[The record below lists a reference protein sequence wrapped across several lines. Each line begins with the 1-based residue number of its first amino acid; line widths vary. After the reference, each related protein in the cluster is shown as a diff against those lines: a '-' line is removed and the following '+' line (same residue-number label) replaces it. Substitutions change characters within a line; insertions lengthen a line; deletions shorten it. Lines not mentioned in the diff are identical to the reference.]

1 VATILVVD
9 DDTAI
14 RETAALALEKAGY
27 DVRRA
32 ASVAEAM
39 VQVARGPVDLVLSD
53 IYMPGEDGLSL
64 LSRLRE
70 GPTPPK
76 VVLMTARGTIETA
89 TIAARLGVTDYV
101 AKPFDLAHLLGRI
114 ATALAPPAAGGAAM
128 DPDGPRSLI
137 VGSHPAMVEVYNAVA
152 RVARLPVT
160 VLVLGETGTGKE
172 LVARALHQFGAH
184 PDGPFVAVHCGAIP
198 DTLLESELFGHV
210 RGAFTGADRDRRG
223 ALREAQ
229 HGTVFLDEIGDVSSS
244 FQTKLLRFLQE
255 KTVRPVGSERS
266 EPIDVRVIAATHR
279 DLAALSA
286 AGSFRQDLY
295 FRLAGYEIRLPALRE
310 RLSDLPLLVEH
321 FRVGAVKEMGVHEM
335 PPASS
340 AVLSAFAAHSWPGN
354 VRELEQIVRR
364 LLIDTG
370 TLADAAAAARL
381 LTASGRAAT
390 LATTATTA
398 TTATPEEP
406 PAPGPRE
413 PAAARPTESLSS
425 LDEVERRHVLAV
437 LTATGGNRSAAA
449 RVLGIERKT
458 LSRKLKAWGAAGPD
472 GDDPESV

>member
-1 VATILVVD
+1 MATILVVD
-9 DDTAI
+9 DDAAI

-32 ASVAEAM
+32 ASVAEAISLLA
-39 VQVARGPVDLVLSD
+39 QAPVDLVLSD

-70 GPTPPK
+70 GPSPPK
-76 VVLMTARGTIETA
+76 IVLMTARGTIETA

-101 AKPFDLAHLLGRI
+101 AKPFDLANLLGRI
-114 ATALAPPAAGGAAM
+114 AAALAPPAAGGEAV
-128 DPDGPRSLI
+128 DPEGPRSLI

-172 LVARALHQFGAH
+172 LVARALHQFGARS
-184 PDGPFVAVHCGAIP
+184 DGPFVAVHCGAIP

-223 ALREAQ
+223 SLREAQ
-229 HGTVFLDEIGDVSSS
+229 HGTVFLDEIGDVSPS

-255 KTVRPVGSERS
+255 KTVRPVGAERS
-266 EPIDVRVIAATHR
+266 EPVDVRVVAATHR

-295 FRLAGYEIRLPALRE
+295 FRLAGYEVRLPALRE

-321 FRVGAVKEMGVHEM
+321 FRAAAVREMGLPETS
-335 PPASS
+335 PASS
-340 AVLSAFAAHSWPGN
+340 AVLAAFAAHSWPGN
-354 VRELEQIVRR
+354 VRELEQVVRR

-370 TLADAAAAARL
+370 ALSDAAATARFL
-381 LTASGRAAT
+381 ASSARAAT
-390 LATTATTA
+390 P
-398 TTATPEEP
+398 ATPDVA
-406 PAPGPRE
+406 PAPQPRE
-413 PAAARPTESLSS
+413 SVAAGLAEPLQS
-425 LDEVERRHVLAV
+425 LDEMERRHILEVLG
-437 LTATGGNRSAAA
+437 ATGGNRSAAA
-449 RVLGIERKT
+449 RILGIERKT
-458 LSRKLKAWGAAGPD
+458 LSRKLKAWGTPDPD
-472 GDDPESV
+472 GDDSGSV

>member
-1 VATILVVD
+1 MATILVVD

-27 DVRRA
+27 AVRRA

-39 VQVARGPVDLVLSD
+39 AEVALSPVDLVLSD

-70 GPTPPK
+70 GPKPPK
-76 VVLMTARGTIETA
+76 IVLMTARGTVETA

-101 AKPFDLAHLLGRI
+101 AKPFDLAHLLARI
-114 ATALAPPAAGGAAM
+114 AAALAPAAAGGEAV

-137 VGSHPAMVEVYNAVA
+137 VGSHPSMVEVYNAVA

-229 HGTVFLDEIGDVSSS
+229 HGTVFLDEIGDVSPS

-255 KTVRPVGSERS
+255 KTVRPVGAERS
-266 EPIDVRVIAATHR
+266 EPVDVRVVAATHR

-286 AGSFRQDLY
+286 AGGCRQDLY

-310 RLSDLPLLVEH
+310 RRSDLPLLVEH
-321 FRVGAVKEMGVHEM
+321 FRVGAVKEMGFRET
-335 PPASS
+335 PPASP
-340 AVLSAFAAHSWPGN
+340 AVLAAFAAHSWPGN

-370 TLADAAAAARL
+370 ALSDATAVARL
-381 LTASGRAAT
+381 LAASGRAAT
-390 LATTATTA
+390 LATTETP
-398 TTATPEEP
+398 ATPDESPASEP
-406 PAPGPRE
+406 RAPATSGPAE
-413 PAAARPTESLSS
+413 TLSS

-437 LTATGGNRSAAA
+437 LSATGGNRSAAA
-449 RVLGIERKT
+449 RILGIERKT

>member
-1 VATILVVD
+1 MATILVVD

-39 VQVARGPVDLVLSD
+39 AQVSRGPVDLVLSD

-70 GPTPPK
+70 GPKPPK
-76 VVLMTARGTIETA
+76 IVLMTARGTIETA

-101 AKPFDLAHLLGRI
+101 AKPFDLANLLGRI
-114 ATALAPPAAGGAAM
+114 ASALAPPAAGGDAAEL
-128 DPDGPRSLI
+128 DGPRSLI

-172 LVARALHQFGAH
+172 LVARALHQFGAR
-184 PDGPFVAVHCGAIP
+184 PGGPFVAVHCGAIP

-229 HGTVFLDEIGDVSSS
+229 GGTVFLDEIGDVSPS

-255 KTVRPVGSERS
+255 KTVRPVGAERS
-266 EPIDVRVIAATHR
+266 EPVDVRVVAATHR

-295 FRLAGYEIRLPALRE
+295 FRLAGYEVRLPALRE

-321 FRVGAVKEMGVHEM
+321 FRAASVREMGLPET
-335 PPASS
+335 PSASS
-340 AVLSAFAAHSWPGN
+340 ALLAAFAAHSWPGN
-354 VRELEQIVRR
+354 VRELEQVVRR

-370 TLADAAAAARL
+370 ALSDAEAASRL
-381 LTASGRAAT
+381 LASSGRAAT
-390 LATTATTA
+390 APAAESAAPT
-398 TTATPEEP
+398 P
-406 PAPGPRE
+406 PAAPT
-413 PAAARPTESLSS
+413 ARPAEPLQS
-425 LDEVERRHVLAV
+425 LDEVERRHVLEV
-437 LTATGGNRSAAA
+437 LAATGGNRSAAA
-449 RVLGIERKT
+449 RILGIERKT
-458 LSRKLKAWGAAGPD
+458 LSRKLKAWGAPDAD
-472 GDDPESV
+472 GDDAESL

>member
-1 VATILVVD
+1 MAQ
-9 DDTAI
+9 
-14 RETAALALEKAGY
+14 LA
-27 DVRRA
+27 RA
-32 ASVAEAM
+32 
-39 VQVARGPVDLVLSD
+39 PVDLVLSD

-70 GPTPPK
+70 GSHPPK
-76 VVLMTARGTIETA
+76 IVLMTARGTVETA

-114 ATALAPPAAGGAAM
+114 AAALAPPPAGGEPV

-229 HGTVFLDEIGDVSSS
+229 HGTVFLDEIGDVSPS

-255 KTVRPVGSERS
+255 KTVRPVGAERS
-266 EPIDVRVIAATHR
+266 EPVDVRVVAATHR
-279 DLAALSA
+279 DIAALSA

-295 FRLAGYEIRLPALRE
+295 FRLAGYEVRLPALRD
-310 RLSDLPLLVEH
+310 RLADLPLLVEH
-321 FRVGAVKEMGVHEM
+321 FRAGAVRELGLVEAL
-335 PPASS
+335 PASP
-340 AVLSAFAAHSWPGN
+340 AVLAAFAAHSWPGN
-354 VRELEQIVRR
+354 VRELEQVVRR

-370 TLADAAAAARL
+370 ALSDAAVAARLLASSGRAAAPPAQDAAAPVPPAAAAA
-381 LTASGRAAT
+381 AAG
-390 LATTATTA
+390 
-398 TTATPEEP
+398 
-406 PAPGPRE
+406 PAE
-413 PAAARPTESLSS
+413 ALSS
-425 LDEVERRHVLAV
+425 LDEVERRHILEVLS
-437 LTATGGNRSAAA
+437 ATGGNRSAAA
-449 RVLGIERKT
+449 RILGIERKT
-458 LSRKLKAWGAAGPD
+458 LSRKLKAWGTADPD
-472 GDDPESV
+472 GDDPGSD

>member
-1 VATILVVD
+1 MAQLS
-9 DDTAI
+9 
-14 RETAALALEKAGY
+14 
-27 DVRRA
+27 RA
-32 ASVAEAM
+32 
-39 VQVARGPVDLVLSD
+39 PVDLVLSD

-70 GPTPPK
+70 GSSPPK
-76 VVLMTARGTIETA
+76 IVLMTARGTVETA
-89 TIAARLGVTDYV
+89 TIAARLGVADYV

-114 ATALAPPAAGGAAM
+114 AAALAPPPAGGEPV

-229 HGTVFLDEIGDVSSS
+229 HGTVFLDEIGDVSPS

-255 KTVRPVGSERS
+255 KTVRPVGAERS
-266 EPIDVRVIAATHR
+266 EPVDVRVVAATHR

-295 FRLAGYEIRLPALRE
+295 FRLAGYEVRLPALRE
-310 RLSDLPLLVEH
+310 RLADLPLLVEH
-321 FRVGAVKEMGVHEM
+321 FRAAAVRELGLAEA
-335 PPASS
+335 PPASP
-340 AVLSAFAAHSWPGN
+340 AVLAAFAAHAWPGN
-354 VRELEQIVRR
+354 VRELEQVVRR

-370 TLADAAAAARL
+370 ALADAAVAARL
-381 LTASGRAAT
+381 LASSGRAAT
-390 LATTATTA
+390 
-398 TTATPEEP
+398 
-406 PAPGPRE
+406 PAAQDAVAPVP
-413 PAAARPTESLSS
+413 PAAAAAAAGPAEALSS
-425 LDEVERRHVLAV
+425 LDEVERRHILEVLS
-437 LTATGGNRSAAA
+437 ATGGNRSAAA
-449 RVLGIERKT
+449 RILGIHIHQCEVFCRYYQ
-458 LSRKLKAWGAAGPD
+458 SRLKMISSSQGMH
-472 GDDPESV
+472 SKYT